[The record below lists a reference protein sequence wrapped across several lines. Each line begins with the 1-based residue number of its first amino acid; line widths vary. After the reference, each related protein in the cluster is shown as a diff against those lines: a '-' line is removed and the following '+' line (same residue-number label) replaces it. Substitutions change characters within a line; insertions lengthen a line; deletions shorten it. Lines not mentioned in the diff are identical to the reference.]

1 MRNFP
6 AAMILMLL
14 VVSSVEGISFFGGLF
29 LEAKGVF
36 YAPQVVEAYDRY
48 ERLRHPVTGWPPTEP
63 DRKHHLDETGSRFVP
78 AFRHTR
84 VSCLSLYG
92 DSFTYSAEVDDEHAW
107 GNVLARKLG
116 CRVSNFGIGGFGT
129 DQAYL
134 RYLHSEPD
142 GAPVVLL
149 GHTAENIVRNSNQLR
164 GLVAHGTEYGLKP
177 RFVLDG
183 QGGLKL
189 IPLPTP
195 SEAEFRQLVVRPS
208 RYLKE
213 EYFLPGGSSGNRTL
227 GFPYSLAVFGA
238 FRNEHIVA
246 RVRGEPRHSPFY
258 AADHPTR
265 GLEVTARIMEAF
277 APEAGRLG
285 QRVVLAILPTGR
297 DLEYFNDRGRW
308 IYESLIKRLEAVGPE
323 VAATGRPGF
332 DAGSSPDCTTPLR
345 EFRGLL

>member
-183 QGGLKL
+183 QGGL
-189 IPLPTP
+189 
-195 SEAEFRQLVVRPS
+195 
-208 RYLKE
+208 
-213 EYFLPGGSSGNRTL
+213 GSSGNRTL

-258 AADHPTR
+258 AADHPSR

-277 APEAGRLG
+277 APEAGRRG